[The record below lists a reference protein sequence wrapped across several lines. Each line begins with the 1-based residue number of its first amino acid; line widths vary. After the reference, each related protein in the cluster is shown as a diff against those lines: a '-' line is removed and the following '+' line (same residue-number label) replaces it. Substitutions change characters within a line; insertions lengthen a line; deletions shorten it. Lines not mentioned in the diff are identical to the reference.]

1 MIKKCL
7 ISVITWLS
15 QIIMTI
21 QTNQSLEKW
30 ETKLEVLLL
39 KNSLDW
45 SLKFLVDSNE
55 HEKAKGGNKNVVAK
69 KS

>member
-1 MIKKCL
+1 
-7 ISVITWLS
+7 
-15 QIIMTI
+15 MTI

-55 HEKAKGGNKNVVAK
+55 HEKAKGGNKNVVSK